1 MDSGIKSFL
10 IATFLG
16 FSASS
21 LAQVSIGTSTP
32 DQSAILNLTSS
43 SKGMLIPRMS
53 TAQRDAITNPALGL
67 MIFNNTNNGIEV
79 YHGGVT
85 QVNCLAG
92 TSNFSASI
100 GNVYGMMSSGWS
112 NDNRGMAQSFTSSG
126 GLIESISIDVSNIVD
141 STKSDIYELVLFSGQ
156 PSCGVTGSS
165 TVTLSDFGSPIH
177 SQLFRVKAG
186 VSKIDFTKAVSTT
199 SGSVYTFAIL
209 PIARQQGFS
218 WSGYTTGYTGWSS
231 NGINGNISGTSED
244 FKFSVAYREGWEIL
258 PQIKKSEVFVQ
269 I

>member
-32 DQSAILNLTSS
+32 DQSAILDLTSS
-43 SKGMLIPRMS
+43 NKGMLIPRMS
-53 TAQRDAITNPALGL
+53 TAQRDAISNPALGL
-67 MIFNNTNNGIEV
+67 MIFNNTTNGIEV
-79 YHGGVT
+79 YHGAVT

-92 TSNFSASI
+92 TSYFSASI
-100 GNVYGMMSSGWS
+100 GNFYGYGPMGSGWS

-126 GLIESISIDVSNIVD
+126 GLIESISIDVSNIED
-141 STKSDIYELVLFSGQ
+141 STKSDIYEFVLFSGQ

-165 TVTLSDFGSPIH
+165 TCTLSDFGSPIH
-177 SQLFRVKAG
+177 SQLFRVKVG

-209 PIARQQGFS
+209 PTARQQGFS
-218 WSGYTTGYTGWSS
+218 WRGYSTGYSGGSS
-231 NGINGNISGTSED
+231 NGINGNISGTTED
-244 FKFSVAYREGWEIL
+244 FKFSVVYREGWELL
-258 PQIKKSEVFVQ
+258 P
-269 I
+269 